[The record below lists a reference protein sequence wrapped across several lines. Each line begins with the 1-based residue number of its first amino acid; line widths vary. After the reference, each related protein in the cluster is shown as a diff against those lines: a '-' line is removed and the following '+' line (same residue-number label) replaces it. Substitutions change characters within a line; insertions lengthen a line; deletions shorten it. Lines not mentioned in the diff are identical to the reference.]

1 MLRTKNP
8 FTFWLKRL
16 KEARQTTAPE
26 TKNESQRT
34 HSSAEATIEIGSAGE
49 RKARLRM
56 TADMPPSAVTLL
68 RKRASRSVTERTKM
82 GKITLRKSER
92 RRKVQAYTRAQPETA
107 AATKSHLVLQSKTI
121 HELMQGSRG
130 FP

>member
-1 MLRTKNP
+1 MP

-26 TKNESQRT
+26 TKKESQRT
-34 HSSAEATIEIGSAGE
+34 HSSAEVIMESGSAGE
-49 RKARLRM
+49 RNARFRI
-56 TADMPPSAVTLL
+56 TAAMPRSAVTLL

-92 RRKVQAYTRAQPETA
+92 RRKVQTYTRAQPATA
-107 AATKSHLVLQSKTI
+107 AATKSHLRVSMYIRDPQP
-121 HELMQGSRG
+121 
-130 FP
+130 FPKKK